1 MLISM
6 GTAFCL
12 KKPHSIL
19 LRGFPM
25 SSLDSAEPAGV
36 KPSTVIIP
44 LFTISSDAP
53 VQLVLA

>member
-1 MLISM
+1 
-6 GTAFCL
+6 
-12 KKPHSIL
+12 
-19 LRGFPM
+19 M